1 MEYIIKINP
10 AYEKYRPAIEE
21 IIRKGRPERSTVIYK
36 GRNILY
42 KTDLGGVTAV
52 IKEFKKPNAVN
63 AYAYTTVRKS
73 KARRSFENASKMASL
88 GFLTPGPI
96 AYGEERDGL
105 RLGRS
110 CYISLELTGATE
122 MRHWEDHPCAAT
134 LVPAFASEIWRLH
147 QAGVW
152 HKDFSPGNILYTIS
166 PDGRYEFHYVD
177 LNRMKFGVHD
187 PKRLMSMFR
196 SINLNPAETARLGRL
211 YAAASGKDA
220 AAMEKEALRRLEG
233 YFAER
238 RRKALFKRLIHGR
251 ILPERNRAE

>member
-1 MEYIIKINP
+1 
-10 AYEKYRPAIEE
+10 
-21 IIRKGRPERSTVIYK
+21 
-36 GRNILY
+36 
-42 KTDLGGVTAV
+42 
-52 IKEFKKPNAVN
+52 
-63 AYAYTTVRKS
+63 
-73 KARRSFENASKMASL
+73 
-88 GFLTPGPI
+88 
-96 AYGEERDGL
+96 
-105 RLGRS
+105 
-110 CYISLELTGATE
+110 

-220 AAMEKEALRRLEG
+220 AAMGKEALRRLEG